1 MSAKEH
7 TFVGVGNSSHGFL
20 GNRALGLSLA
30 VLLLSGILH
39 ATPITSIGKTQ
50 LQDAKQLAGQ
60 GGGLALTR
68 AAVEPLA
75 AVNAQPAYLNS
86 DASVQ
91 PAAAACLFSGDCYTA
106 VQVPEPQSLVLVG
119 SGLLSMAGL
128 IRRRM
133 LR

>member
-1 MSAKEH
+1 MSAEEH
-7 TFVGVGNSSHGFL
+7 TSIGIANGSHRFSGK
-20 GNRALGLSLA
+20 GALELSLA
-30 VLLLSGILH
+30 VLLFSGILH
-39 ATPITSIGKTQ
+39 ATPITSIGKSE
-50 LQDAKQLAGQ
+50 LRDAQQLAGQ
-60 GGGLALTR
+60 GIAPATTI

-75 AVNAQPAYLNS
+75 ADAAQSAVLKAE
-86 DASVQ
+86 ASVQ
-91 PAAAACLFSGDCYTA
+91 PAAATCLFSSDCYTA